1 VTQTTARSAR
11 TIAITGTSD
20 DALRRALDEAGLS
33 FTLEEARRIA
43 DLLGR
48 DPTVVESHIFNTM
61 WSEHCSYKSSR
72 TVLSELLPTKAS
84 NVVMGPGEDAGV
96 VRFCEADG
104 KTYCIAV
111 AHESHNHPSQV
122 VPNEGAAT
130 GIGGIVRDVYCMG
143 ADVIGVM
150 DPLRFGDPNGRHAER
165 TREIVHGVVEGI
177 WQYGN
182 ALGVPNLGGD
192 VYFDESFDDNCLVNV
207 VALGLVEESEVVR
220 SRAPAEAA
228 ERPYDL
234 ILVGKPTDP
243 SGFGGAT
250 FASRI
255 LDEEKA
261 LDDKYAV
268 QVPDP
273 FLKRMLTV
281 ATQKAVVLLRERGV
295 PYGYKDLGAGGI
307 ACVTSELGA
316 AAGLGVRVD
325 LSKVPV
331 AEEGLLPE
339 VIACS
344 ETQER
349 YCLVVPRELSAEIVG
364 IFNDDFELP
373 ELCHGAQAVVV
384 GEVISEP
391 RFVLEHEGVV
401 VCDASTE
408 QITAGVCYDRE
419 RAPGKR
425 VSEAPVYSSPL
436 DVGGALLEVLASP
449 NVASREHV
457 FHHYDSE
464 VKGSTVVR
472 PGEADAGVV
481 TPVPGVPVGMAV
493 SADGNPFIAALDPY
507 QAGAAAVAEAVRN
520 VAAVGAEPIALT
532 DCLNFGNPEV
542 ASVFHDFVE
551 AVRGIGDAARGI
563 GLKDSDEPIPVIS
576 GNVSFYNQ
584 SSTGN
589 AILPS
594 PIVCCVGR
602 VKDIARHVTSGIEA
616 AGNLLVL
623 VGRRHGELGASA
635 FVRTVAGTNGEGPP
649 RVRTDEERAMLA
661 GVTDAIEAGL
671 VRSCHDISDGGALVS
686 VAEMLLT
693 SVPGRDVGAEL
704 DARSMVEAGA
714 AAAGTGDSAAGEE
727 PDALDACRVLFCENG
742 GYVLEVRPGDEAAVR
757 NILEKRG
764 AWHALVGKTTGEPQ
778 LRIAGV
784 RGASADAESTSGG
797 ADEESA
803 SCADVVVSYE
813 SMEAAWKGGATE
825 VML

>member
-1 VTQTTARSAR
+1 VTSTAAPTARTVEIEGA
-11 TIAITGTSD
+11 D
-20 DALRRALDEAGLS
+20 DAALQQTLDAAGLS
-33 FTLEEARRIA
+33 FTLEEARSIA
-43 DLLGR
+43 ELMGR
-48 DPTVVESHIFNTM
+48 DPTVVEAHIFNTM

-72 TVLSELLPTKAS
+72 EVLKEHLPTEAS
-84 NVVMGPGEDAGV
+84 NVVLGPGEDAGV
-96 VRFCEADG
+96 VRFCEIDG
-104 KTYCIAV
+104 KSYCITL

-143 ADVIGVM
+143 ADVIGVL

-192 VYFDESFDDNCLVNV
+192 VYFDASFDDNCLVNV
-207 VALGLVEESEVVR
+207 VAVGLVEESDVVR

-228 ERPYDL
+228 TVPYDL

-281 ATQKAVVLLRERGV
+281 ATQEAMKLLKSRGV
-295 PYGYKDLGAGGI
+295 PIGYKDLGAGGI

-331 AEEGLLPE
+331 AEQGLLPE

-349 YCLVVPRELSAEIVG
+349 YCLVVPRELSAEVVR
-364 IFNDDFELP
+364 IFNEDFELP
-373 ELCHGAQAVVV
+373 ELCHGAAAVVV
-384 GEVISEP
+384 GEVIPEP
-391 RFVLEHEGVV
+391 RFVLEHEGTV

-408 QITAGVCYDRE
+408 QITAGVCYDRPRSE
-419 RAPGKR
+419 RERETAEEPSIEEFDLKE
-425 VSEAPVYSSPL
+425 S
-436 DVGGALLEVLASP
+436 VLKVLGSP
-449 NVASREHV
+449 NIASREHV
-457 FHHYDSE
+457 YGHYDSE
-464 VKGSTVVR
+464 VKGCTVVR
-472 PGEADAGVV
+472 PGEGDAGLVS
-481 TPVPGVPVGMAV
+481 PVPGEPVGMAIA
-493 SADGNPFIAALDPY
+493 ADGNPFIAAIDPY
-507 QAGAAAVAEAVRN
+507 EAGAAAVAEAVRN
-520 VAAVGAEPIALT
+520 VAAVGAVPVALS

-542 ASVFHDFVE
+542 PEVFHDFVE

-563 GLKDSDEPIPVIS
+563 GMKDSDEPIPIIS

-584 SSTGN
+584 SSAGN

-594 PIVCCVGR
+594 PIVCAVGR
-602 VKDIARHVTSGIEA
+602 LDDVSRHATVGLKGR
-616 AGNLLVL
+616 GNALLLV
-623 VGRRHGELGASA
+623 GERHGELGASA
-635 FVRTVAGTNGEGPP
+635 FLREVAGTLGAWVP
-649 RVRTDEERAMLA
+649 RVRPEEERAMME
-661 GVTDAIEAGL
+661 GVTDAIATGVVL
-671 VRSCHDISDGGALVS
+671 SCHDISDGGLVTAA
-686 VAEMLLT
+686 AEMLLAA
-693 SVPGRDVGAEL
+693 PEDLEVGMEITVDTCAECAPEPM
-704 DARSMVEAGA
+704 DARRAAEA
-714 AAAGTGDSAAGEE
+714 
-727 PDALDACRVLFCENG
+727 LFCENG
-742 GYVLEVRPGDEAAVR
+742 GYLLEVAPEHVHEAAACLKR
-757 NILEKRG
+757 RG
-764 AWHALVGKTTGEPQ
+764 AWFREIGLTTVEPGLSFRGG
-778 LRIAGV
+778 LRLEFT
-784 RGASADAESTSGG
+784 RDELADAWTN
-797 ADEESA
+797 
-803 SCADVVVSYE
+803 
-813 SMEAAWKGGATE
+813 GATE
-825 VML
+825 LML